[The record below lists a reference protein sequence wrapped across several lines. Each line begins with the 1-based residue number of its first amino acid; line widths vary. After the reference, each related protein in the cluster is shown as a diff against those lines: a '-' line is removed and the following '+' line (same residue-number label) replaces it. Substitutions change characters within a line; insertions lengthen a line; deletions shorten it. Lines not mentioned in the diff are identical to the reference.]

1 MLYNALIRIKIYPM
15 LIKFPSHSPFRF
27 LIVTSFIMLMTVSSG
42 FSQNGLTL
50 SDYIDKY
57 KGIAME
63 EMRKNGIP
71 ASIKLGQGILESGF
85 GNSPLAAN
93 ANNHFGIKCHGWPG
107 RTFYKDDDKPDECF
121 RAYDDPE
128 QSFRDHSEFL
138 TGRPRY
144 SSLFQLEI
152 TDYKGWARGL
162 RQAGY
167 ATNPNY
173 PDLLIRVIEQNKLY
187 EFDRMVLS
195 AGNNIRTET
204 AVPTRPAVADAV
216 NRPAKVEDFPAVG
229 LGREVGENNRI
240 RFVYARAGDTPES
253 LAEEMGIWAWEIYRY
268 NDLQKTDRLK
278 NGQIVYLQPKR
289 RNASQ
294 SWHIVQDGETLYDI
308 SQKYGVRLS
317 LLYRRNAMQANSQL
331 SSGMRIKLRAGAR

>member
-1 MLYNALIRIKIYPM
+1 MIINHLTFRSYRFFLVFPFLLMLVL
-15 LIKFPSHSPFRF
+15 
-27 LIVTSFIMLMTVSSG
+27 SSVRAQ
-42 FSQNGLTL
+42 SGLTL
-50 SDYIDKY
+50 SDYIENY
-57 KGIAME
+57 KDIAMD

-93 ANNHFGIKCHGWPG
+93 ANNHFGIKCHGWAG

-121 RAYDDPE
+121 RAYDDPR

-144 SSLFQLEI
+144 SSLFELEI

-162 RQAGY
+162 KAAGY

-173 PDLLIRVIEQNKLY
+173 PNLLIRVIEQNKLY

-195 AGNNIRTET
+195 SNYSRPQAP
-204 AVPTRPAVADAV
+204 VPSRPAASVPI
-216 NRPAKVEDFPAVG
+216 RPATTEDFPAVG
-229 LGREVGENNRI
+229 LGREINENNRI
-240 RFVYARAGDTPES
+240 RFVYARSGDTPES
-253 LAEEMGIWAWEIYRY
+253 LADELGIWAWEIYRY
-268 NDLQKTDRLK
+268 NDLEKTDRLK
-278 NGQIVYLQPKR
+278 DGQIVYLQPKR

-294 SWHIVQDGETLYDI
+294 SWHVVQEGETIYDI

-317 LLYRRNAMQANSQL
+317 LLYRRNAISNDSQL
-331 SSGMRIKLRAGAR
+331 TPGMRIKLRAGAR